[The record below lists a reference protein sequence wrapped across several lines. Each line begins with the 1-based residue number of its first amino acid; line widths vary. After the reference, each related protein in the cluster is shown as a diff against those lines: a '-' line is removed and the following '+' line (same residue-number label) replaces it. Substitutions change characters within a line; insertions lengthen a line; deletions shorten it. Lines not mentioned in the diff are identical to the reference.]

1 MLQDKQTNKSFHHFF
16 CLQKT
21 KKASDCLFSKALI
34 IHVSRFNFPG
44 ASVYLFFLSILP
56 ENHTNGELGRKI

>member
-21 KKASDCLFSKALI
+21 KKASDSLFSEALI
-34 IHVSRFNFPG
+34 IYVSRFNCPG
-44 ASVYLFFLSILP
+44 ASVYLFFSAFYLKITLM
-56 ENHTNGELGRKI
+56 ENLAE